1 MKSMKPAMSKGALLE
16 ALTTSTEVKK
26 IRVLEITRLS
36 GNNCNNGSEE
46 SGCFHYPR
54 PLQDQD
60 APQTSDQGRET
71 RNFRQ
76 DANRESKACQ
86 DDCESVP
93 RGRFE
98 EQLLIIVGVLFAQ
111 AFFSSW
117 NVDFMQMSVCRL
129 VEGAR

>member
-1 MKSMKPAMSKGALLE
+1 MKPAMSKGALLE
-16 ALTTSTEVKK
+16 ALATSTEVKK
-26 IRVLEITRLS
+26 IRVFEITCFS
-36 GNNCNNGSEE
+36 GNNCNNRSEE

-76 DANRESKACQ
+76 DANCKGKACQ

-98 EQLLIIVGVLFAQ
+98 EQLLIKVGVLLAQ
-111 AFFSSW
+111 ALLNSW
-117 NVDFMQMSVCRL
+117 SVDFKQSECM
-129 VEGAR
+129 